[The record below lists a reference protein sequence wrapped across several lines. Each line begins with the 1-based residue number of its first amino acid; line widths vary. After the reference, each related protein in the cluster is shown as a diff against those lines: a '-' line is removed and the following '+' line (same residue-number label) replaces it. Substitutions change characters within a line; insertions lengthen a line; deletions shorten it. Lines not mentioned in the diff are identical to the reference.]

1 MAYIGSLP
9 TDMTRRRPEEGK
21 GEGRR
26 WGGCHVGV
34 RGEVK
39 ADLDVVQTT
48 SYLEFTG

>member
-39 ADLDVVQTT
+39 ADLDVFQTT